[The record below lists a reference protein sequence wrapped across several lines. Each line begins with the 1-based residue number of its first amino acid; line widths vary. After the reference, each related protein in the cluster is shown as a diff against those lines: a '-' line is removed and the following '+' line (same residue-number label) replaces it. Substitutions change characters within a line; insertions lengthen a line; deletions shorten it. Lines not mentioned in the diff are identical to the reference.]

1 MCDCSYN
8 TGKAHQETE
17 NRVLPLRPGDIWKK
31 YFPVNAGNPEPVP
44 SVKAGGYGIFCQKCF
59 FRKEKTVLQK
69 DHGRSVGLI
78 NLENIR
84 YGISGCD
91 QMLSAGVI
99 LSGNIASH
107 CGKGSRGKGIP
118 SIYMVDQILNSFF
131 HKKTFQMVML
141 QKTGNVVLEI
151 FQENTGSL
159 HRFIKLYDHRG
170 KIHAGSQEA
179 PAVPV
184 PDRDL
189 QFCCYR
195 KVEESAVVPA
205 G

>member
-1 MCDCSYN
+1 
-8 TGKAHQETE
+8 
-17 NRVLPLRPGDIWKK
+17 
-31 YFPVNAGNPEPVP
+31 
-44 SVKAGGYGIFCQKCF
+44 
-59 FRKEKTVLQK
+59 
-69 DHGRSVGLI
+69 
-78 NLENIR
+78 
-84 YGISGCD
+84 
-91 QMLSAGVI
+91 MLSAGVI

-170 KIHAGSQEA
+170 KIHAVLKKLRLSQLQTEICNFVVIGRWKSQLLCQPGSDFLRM
-179 PAVPV
+179 
-184 PDRDL
+184 DRFATMGAELLFVKSLRFQNCSLYFLGMQRLFDVIDG
-189 QFCCYR
+189 F
-195 KVEESAVVPA
+195 
-205 G
+205 

>member
-17 NRVLPLRPGDIWKK
+17 NRILLLRPGDIWKK

-44 SVKAGGYGIFCQKCF
+44 SVKAGGWHFPLEMF
-59 FRKEKTVLQK
+59 FPERKNSSAE
-69 DHGRSVGLI
+69 GSRRSVGQI
-78 NLENIR
+78 NPENIR

-118 SIYMVDQILNSFF
+118 SIYMVDQILNPFF

-159 HRFIKLYDHRG
+159 HRFIKL
-170 KIHAGSQEA
+170 
-179 PAVPV
+179 
-184 PDRDL
+184 
-189 QFCCYR
+189 
-195 KVEESAVVPA
+195 
-205 G
+205 

>member
-17 NRVLPLRPGDIWKK
+17 NRVLLLRPGDIWKK

-44 SVKAGGYGIFCQKCF
+44 SVKAGGWNFRQKC

-78 NLENIR
+78 NPENIR
-84 YGISGCD
+84 YGISGSD

-118 SIYMVDQILNSFF
+118 SIYMVDQILNSFSTKRHF
-131 HKKTFQMVML
+131 
-141 QKTGNVVLEI
+141 
-151 FQENTGSL
+151 
-159 HRFIKLYDHRG
+159 RW
-170 KIHAGSQEA
+170 
-179 PAVPV
+179 
-184 PDRDL
+184 
-189 QFCCYR
+189 
-195 KVEESAVVPA
+195 
-205 G
+205 